1 MCLRQFVSSSW
12 YAVEL
17 LLFHNVGLQG
27 RKGCDGDDMHCSPC
41 SLWWRNEGTRSR
53 DDHRW
58 RTRFNC
64 VQTAMKLHH
73 WPAHWRRVS
82 RCLSFSHWPTAIH
95 DPCIVCH
102 IAFSN
107 GFVEHSIKDA
117 SAVCVRVCFVF
128 RAAYFLLALHCCRLF
143 RDFCFN
149 EHESVF
155 IRIISRRIL
164 GGPTCIQTLR
174 CTTGPTSSQFCSMGV
189 RHWPSPRPW
198 PNASMPST
206 PDVCVIFCQYHTPG
220 ILLQMRQFGASQAVR
235 QSLKGKMLSTEVLPP
250 PGSVSPGERPST

>member
-1 MCLRQFVSSSW
+1 MLIVTQKEKADWSKHVFMAICHAMQSSYYCFIMSAYREGKVATATTCIVLRV
-12 YAVEL
+12 
-17 LLFHNVGLQG
+17 
-27 RKGCDGDDMHCSPC
+27 
-41 SLWWRNEGTRSR
+41 WWRNEGTWGR

-73 WPAHWRRVS
+73 WPAHWRCVS

-102 IAFSN
+102 IASSN

-143 RDFCFN
+143 GDFCFN
-149 EHESVF
+149 DLIVES
-155 IRIISRRIL
+155 
-164 GGPTCIQTLR
+164 
-174 CTTGPTSSQFCSMGV
+174 
-189 RHWPSPRPW
+189 
-198 PNASMPST
+198 
-206 PDVCVIFCQYHTPG
+206 
-220 ILLQMRQFGASQAVR
+220 
-235 QSLKGKMLSTEVLPP
+235 K
-250 PGSVSPGERPST
+250 